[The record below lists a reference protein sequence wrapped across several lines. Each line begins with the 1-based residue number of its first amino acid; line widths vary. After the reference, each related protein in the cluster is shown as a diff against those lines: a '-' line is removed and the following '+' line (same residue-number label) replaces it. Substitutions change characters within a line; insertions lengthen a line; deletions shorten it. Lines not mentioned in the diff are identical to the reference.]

1 MMNKKTIVYIAQ
13 PTHGGAIEYL
23 YMFLKN
29 IDKYNLSEKIYLLLN
44 FYVLPSFDKVQYVS
58 LISLFRY

>member
-23 YMFLKN
+23 YMFLNRYK
-29 IDKYNLSEKIYLLLN
+29 
-44 FYVLPSFDKVQYVS
+44 
-58 LISLFRY
+58 SLFYFCLLIKHMV